1 MLRYKL
7 YINLILEMIKK
18 IEVSCKEKN
27 LLMKDI
33 DLQDATLMRLQVI
46 GENIR
51 KIPSNIK
58 KKNKELKWKKFE
70 RLKNLISHRYESI
83 NWEIIWNFIEVNLPE
98 LKKEVLKLK

>member
-1 MLRYKL
+1 
-7 YINLILEMIKK
+7 MIKK